1 MEGKAFNK
9 GAIVMSSEKSIRK
22 ERKLSIL
29 QEELKSYKSF
39 LKGARK
45 AKFEQIQNE
54 SIELSVGDIVVMYG
68 SIMTY
73 GIVVDISETK
83 SKIVFLTTNLLLSSQ
98 KALKLRINHLVNTV
112 AVSPID
118 LSIPN
123 EKIRLCA
130 EKIGRIPENLLKKVL
145 ENHDVLKRIENGEV
159 AQDLFGDMQPQTFGK
174 TIQEYY
180 NLERSRIL
188 ESLDLDNQKN
198 VVKIRFTDYFRK
210 EEFVK
215 QYASLLAAENVST
228 ISGDGYILELDAENN
243 ALKIYFDDRYVSTLG
258 EIEFNGKLVY
268 SGEIPSILEIIDVP
282 MILPGLAKELM
293 KVRKK

>member
-1 MEGKAFNK
+1 MFNK

-130 EKIGRIPENLLKKVL
+130 EKIGCIPENLLKKVL

-228 ISGDGYILELDAENN
+228 ISGDGYILELDAENS
-243 ALKIYFDDRYVSTLG
+243 ALKIYFDDRYVGNLG
-258 EIEFNGKLVY
+258 EIELDGKVIY
-268 SGEIPSILEIIDVP
+268 SGEIPNILEVSDIPPIS
-282 MILPGLAKELM
+282 LGLAKELVKFM
-293 KVRKK
+293 KK

>member
-1 MEGKAFNK
+1 
-9 GAIVMSSEKSIRK
+9 
-22 ERKLSIL
+22 
-29 QEELKSYKSF
+29 
-39 LKGARK
+39 
-45 AKFEQIQNE
+45 
-54 SIELSVGDIVVMYG
+54 
-68 SIMTY
+68 MTY

-228 ISGDGYILELDAENN
+228 ISGDGYILELDAENS
-243 ALKIYFDDRYVSTLG
+243 ALKIYFDDRYVGNLG
-258 EIEFNGKLVY
+258 EIELDGKVIY
-268 SGEIPSILEIIDVP
+268 SGEIPNILEVSDIPPIS
-282 MILPGLAKELM
+282 LGLAKELVKFM
-293 KVRKK
+293 KK

>member
-1 MEGKAFNK
+1 
-9 GAIVMSSEKSIRK
+9 
-22 ERKLSIL
+22 
-29 QEELKSYKSF
+29 
-39 LKGARK
+39 
-45 AKFEQIQNE
+45 
-54 SIELSVGDIVVMYG
+54 
-68 SIMTY
+68 
-73 GIVVDISETK
+73 
-83 SKIVFLTTNLLLSSQ
+83 VFLTTNLLLSSQ

-268 SGEIPSILEIIDVP
+268 SGKIPSILEINDVP
-282 MILPGLAKELM
+282 MILPGLAKELIRI
-293 KVRKK
+293 RKR